1 MTKGVT
7 TTRGFVLRNLARC
20 FTAEGGDSAA
30 AFTSVGLSKPDQIAD
45 GDALPSESYYR
56 LLNRMTEMSCDRM
69 FPARAGRATAR
80 AGVGALVEQRR
91 ASRTLGE
98 FIIRCQITFRK
109 AVDNGWYVLRSDGKR
124 ATFEIERRHISAEP
138 FANVE
143 TLTAAAWITFFHDE
157 IGEDFHTDLKATLP
171 DPSAMPRDYLD
182 PRSCF
187 KSRDGRMKLSFPSDW
202 LLVELKQDWS
212 VPPSHVDGDLRQ
224 RDTTTELDPIRQA
237 IVERLQVGEV
247 KLEEVAS
254 WLGQS
259 PRGLQRK
266 LREHGQTLRKIMQ
279 QERINRAAALLRA
292 SDTPINEIAVMCGY
306 SSAQSLAK
314 SFRSAFGVSPS
325 EFRDQPGDG
334 TK

>member
-20 FTAEGGDSAA
+20 FAAEGGDAAA
-30 AFTSVGLSKPDQIAD
+30 AFTSVGLRKPDQIAD
-45 GDALPSESYYR
+45 GDVLPSDYYYR
-56 LLNRMTEMSCDRM
+56 LLNRMTEMSCNRM

-80 AGVGALVEQRR
+80 AGVSVLVDQRR

-98 FIIRCQITFRK
+98 FIIRCQIAFRK
-109 AVDNGWYVLRSDGKR
+109 AVDSGWYVLRSDGKR
-124 ATFEIERRHISAEP
+124 ATFEIEGRHVPAEL

-143 TLTAAAWITFFHDE
+143 TLNAAAWITIFHDE
-157 IGEDFHTDLKATLP
+157 IGDDFHTDLKATLP
-171 DPSAMPRDYLD
+171 DPTAMPRDYLD

-187 KSRDGRMKLSFPSDW
+187 KSRDGRSKLSFPCDW
-202 LLVELKQDWS
+202 LLVELKQEWS

-237 IVERLQVGEV
+237 IAERLQVGEV

-266 LREHGQTLRKIMQ
+266 LRENGQTLRKIVQ
-279 QERINRAAALLRA
+279 QERTNRAAALLRE
-292 SDTPINEIAVMCGY
+292 SDMPINEIALMCGY
-306 SSAQSLAK
+306 SSAQSLAR
-314 SFRSAFGVSPS
+314 SFRSAFGLSPS
-325 EFRDQPGDG
+325 EFRDQPREG